1 MWYVERMKFLFDII
15 VHKKTKKKS
24 KVNVTKFKTG
34 PFLSFT
40 SFLFCKD
47 YFHSY
52 YLPRRQCQVLF
63 QIAMHVSCFFQKL
76 VMKCLVPRSLD
87 F

>member
-1 MWYVERMKFLFDII
+1 MSIIKVWYVERMKFLFDII

-40 SFLFCKD
+40 SFWFVKITSTLII
-47 YFHSY
+47 
-52 YLPRRQCQVLF
+52 YLEDSAKF
-63 QIAMHVSCFFQKL
+63 YSKL
-76 VMKCLVPRSLD
+76 PCMFLAFSRNS
-87 F
+87 

>member
-1 MWYVERMKFLFDII
+1 MSIIKVWYVERMKFLFDII

-40 SFLFCKD
+40 SFWFCKD

-52 YLPRRQCQVLF
+52 IYQEDSAKFYSKFPCMFLAFSRN
-63 QIAMHVSCFFQKL
+63 S
-76 VMKCLVPRSLD
+76 
-87 F
+87 